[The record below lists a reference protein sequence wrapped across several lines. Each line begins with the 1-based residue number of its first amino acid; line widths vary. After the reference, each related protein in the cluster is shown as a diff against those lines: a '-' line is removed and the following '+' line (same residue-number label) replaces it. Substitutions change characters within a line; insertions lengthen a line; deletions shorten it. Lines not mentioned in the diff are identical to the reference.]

1 MKHISLLLLSLVV
14 LPCAAQSE
22 KGDSLSLNDS
32 IDISEITED
41 AKTQT
46 IIEMLKKVPF
56 VTVDAENNITVKGSS
71 NFKIYKNGRPN
82 PNFSTNAKEVFQ
94 SIPASAVKRI
104 EVITEPGAKYDA
116 EGLDGILN
124 IVMDDE
130 TQLVG
135 FVGNANVGWSAS
147 GNHYA
152 NLWGTVQTGK
162 LTLSANVYGQLQS
175 RSSSRSLNESEN
187 VYRESGNVSRDRSEG
202 SNKGGHGGGSIEASY
217 ELDSLNLI
225 TGSLNAWYYNVG
237 IDYDTWMG
245 MYDANGQT
253 LYSYCSRTLDG
264 SRQKYLDLDGH
275 LDYQHLTH
283 RKGES
288 LNLSYLISTTR
299 LNNKSPTTPACHNT
313 PAITSRSTH
322 CNWTGRD
329 RFGKTTRWTLGP
341 NTFCAA
347 MTATPD
353 RSSIMATR

>member
-1 MKHISLLLLSLVV
+1 MKHISLLLFSLMV

-32 IDISEITED
+32 IDISEITVTAQRPLVRQEADRISYDVTHDED

-124 IVMDDE
+124 IIMDDE
-130 TQLVG
+130 AQLVG

-152 NLWGTVQTGK
+152 NLWG
-162 LTLSANVYGQLQS
+162 
-175 RSSSRSLNESEN
+175 
-187 VYRESGNVSRDRSEG
+187 
-202 SNKGGHGGGSIEASY
+202 
-217 ELDSLNLI
+217 
-225 TGSLNAWYYNVG
+225 
-237 IDYDTWMG
+237 
-245 MYDANGQT
+245 
-253 LYSYCSRTLDG
+253 
-264 SRQKYLDLDGH
+264 
-275 LDYQHLTH
+275 
-283 RKGES
+283 
-288 LNLSYLISTTR
+288 
-299 LNNKSPTTPACHNT
+299 
-313 PAITSRSTH
+313 
-322 CNWTGRD
+322 
-329 RFGKTTRWTLGP
+329 
-341 NTFCAA
+341 
-347 MTATPD
+347 
-353 RSSIMATR
+353 IMP